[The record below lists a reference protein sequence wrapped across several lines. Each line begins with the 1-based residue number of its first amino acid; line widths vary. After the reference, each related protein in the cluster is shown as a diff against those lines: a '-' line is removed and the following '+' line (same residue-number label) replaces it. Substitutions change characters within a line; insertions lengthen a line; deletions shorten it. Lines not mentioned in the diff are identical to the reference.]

1 MMLLTFVAFWEG
13 KNDDEHGNHVPYQDV
28 AGVWTVCYGETS
40 VEMRVYTEIEC
51 KAMLERRLR
60 YFNQVVTELVTV
72 PLNTTEQI
80 ALTSFV
86 YNIGE
91 GAFRNSTL
99 LRKLN
104 AGDRSGACEELRRWV
119 FAGGKKWAG
128 LVNRREAEQ
137 ILCEGL

>member
-1 MMLLTFVAFWEG
+1 MLVAFVGYWEG
-13 KNDDEHGNHVPYQDV
+13 LRTEPYQDV
-28 AGVWTVCYGETS
+28 AGVWTVCYGETQ
-40 VEMRVYTEIEC
+40 VEMRVYQKAEC
-51 KAMLERRLR
+51 DAMLERRLQH
-60 YFNQVVTELVTV
+60 FNRVVVETVTV
-72 PLNTTEQI
+72 PLSPNEQI

-104 AGDRSGACEELRRWV
+104 SGDRSGACEELRRWV

>member
-1 MMLLTFVAFWEG
+1 MLLTFVAFWEG

-51 KAMLERRLR
+51 QAMLERRLK
-60 YFNQVVTELVTV
+60 YFNRIMLKHVTV
-72 PLNTTEQI
+72 HLTVMEQI

-86 YNIGE
+86 YNFGE
-91 GAFRNSTL
+91 TKYAGSTM
-99 LRKLN
+99 LRLLN
-104 AGDRSGACEELRRWV
+104 AGDRTGACAQLSRWV
-119 FAGGKKWAG
+119 LADGKVWAG